1 MQKLRQEK
9 AEYYDTHFSSWNN
22 EEAQKYLDS
31 IAKIDEQ
38 ILNLGS
44 STEEL
49 KNKIMELRWKPFND
63 FQDEL
68 DSMINEYQTMQKLLG
83 DEDSFYNDDGSL
95 TQNGLTNVLLLQ
107 ESIDAIKDKNYT
119 LKLSDTDIYL
129 TYSHIKKQLKAT
141 WSPSKP
147 EHSDI
152 EWKSS
157 DESIAKV
164 SSDGTVR
171 GVSSGLDKNGLMAR
185 DESKTR
191 KCIIT
196 AIGGGG
202 LAKAT
207 CTVHVMPDSHYEKIK
222 DYADKAGIKET
233 PGNNLRDAMEYA
245 YKNGANH
252 SNQSYTA
259 VEGFKK
265 AYLKDWTNSLSNRPD
280 GATDVPAGVSPL
292 IGYFNAKGKKVGPKE
307 MQQLA
312 DILQINTPGV
322 KKYDSWGSTLKNK
335 ILKAYKSYGF
345 SKGGVVRKGIP
356 ASILDMIGGDA
367 LIPRGDS
374 MLIGANPGET
384 VLTKEF
390 TDQLKPTVATLN
402 EFNARMAKPITEPS
416 AAVQNQ
422 TTEVAN
428 EYHFTFNNPVIKSE
442 EDVRKLIEKAMD
454 DRTKRNKRDW
464 KKVI

>member
-1 MQKLRQEK
+1 
-9 AEYYDTHFSSWNN
+9 
-22 EEAQKYLDS
+22 
-31 IAKIDEQ
+31 
-38 ILNLGS
+38 
-44 STEEL
+44 
-49 KNKIMELRWKPFND
+49 
-63 FQDEL
+63 
-68 DSMINEYQTMQKLLG
+68 
-83 DEDSFYNDDGSL
+83 
-95 TQNGLTNVLLLQ
+95 
-107 ESIDAIKDKNYT
+107 
-119 LKLSDTDIYL
+119 
-129 TYSHIKKQLKAT
+129 
-141 WSPSKP
+141 
-147 EHSDI
+147 
-152 EWKSS
+152 
-157 DESIAKV
+157 
-164 SSDGTVR
+164 
-171 GVSSGLDKNGLMAR
+171 
-185 DESKTR
+185 
-191 KCIIT
+191 
-196 AIGGGG
+196 
-202 LAKAT
+202 
-207 CTVHVMPDSHYEKIK
+207 
-222 DYADKAGIKET
+222 
-233 PGNNLRDAMEYA
+233 
-245 YKNGANH
+245 
-252 SNQSYTA
+252 
-259 VEGFKK
+259 
-265 AYLKDWTNSLSNRPD
+265 
-280 GATDVPAGVSPL
+280 
-292 IGYFNAKGKKVGPKE
+292 

-422 TTEVAN
+422 TTEVTN

>member
-1 MQKLRQEK
+1 MK
-9 AEYYDTHFSSWNN
+9 
-22 EEAQKYLDS
+22 
-31 IAKIDEQ
+31 
-38 ILNLGS
+38 
-44 STEEL
+44 
-49 KNKIMELRWKPFND
+49 
-63 FQDEL
+63 
-68 DSMINEYQTMQKLLG
+68 
-83 DEDSFYNDDGSL
+83 
-95 TQNGLTNVLLLQ
+95 
-107 ESIDAIKDKNYT
+107 
-119 LKLSDTDIYL
+119 
-129 TYSHIKKQLKAT
+129 
-141 WSPSKP
+141 
-147 EHSDI
+147 
-152 EWKSS
+152 
-157 DESIAKV
+157 
-164 SSDGTVR
+164 
-171 GVSSGLDKNGLMAR
+171 R

-222 DYADKAGIKET
+222 DYADKAGIKDT
-233 PGNNLRDAMEYA
+233 SGNNLRDAMEYA

-252 SNQSYTA
+252 SDQSYTA

-356 ASILDMIGGDA
+356 ASILDIIGGDA

-390 TDQLKPTVATLN
+390 TDQLKPTVSTLN